1 VLSFLKIFSLSIK
14 MHLHNPAVYLENQ
27 DVNDDGSIN
36 MDGKVLLVLQS
47 SGCGHCSN
55 AEPAVQ
61 AAAALLKDQGIR
73 LATIQ
78 MDASSGEGKA
88 ADKVKKGISSYRGVP
103 SFNRYENGVFVIEHS
118 GGRTTE
124 ELVEFMS

>member
-1 VLSFLKIFSLSIK
+1 

-47 SGCGHCSN
+47 AGCPHCTSSTG
-55 AEPAVQ
+55 ATQ
-61 AAAALLKDQGIR
+61 AAAEILQNQGIR
-73 LATIQ
+73 LVTIQ